1 MLDIVLR
8 PPIYEKLLIVRSAC
22 VVSRIFVLSRGVSS
36 LFSIS
41 VADRNLIALVPEYCK
56 SDLKIWAAWK
66 LVLNMSVQHPYVRCI
81 NALLYHIR
89 NNSTNIRLLKCWIWS
104 EQRCSHTPWYSYSCS
119 GTEPIRCLSYIY
131 WIRSCFFFIF
141 LIDWWIRPTLY
152 IGWVHLSIQ
161 GCLV

>member
-56 SDLKIWAAWK
+56 NDLKI
-66 LVLNMSVQHPYVRCI
+66 
-81 NALLYHIR
+81 
-89 NNSTNIRLLKCWIWS
+89 
-104 EQRCSHTPWYSYSCS
+104 
-119 GTEPIRCLSYIY
+119 
-131 WIRSCFFFIF
+131 
-141 LIDWWIRPTLY
+141 
-152 IGWVHLSIQ
+152 
-161 GCLV
+161 